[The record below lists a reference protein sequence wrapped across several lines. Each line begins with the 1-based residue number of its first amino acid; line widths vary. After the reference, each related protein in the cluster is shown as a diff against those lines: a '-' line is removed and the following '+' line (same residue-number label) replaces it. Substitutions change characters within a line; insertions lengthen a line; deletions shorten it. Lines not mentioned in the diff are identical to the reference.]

1 MPVSA
6 TDLSGRGAAKVAHLV
21 RSAIGEGTYRMGD
34 YLPGVRQLARTYGVA
49 PETARKAMKL
59 LAGERCLSV
68 HQRHGF
74 RVTGLANDPAK
85 AAPVAFVRFDASGED
100 GMTGTYGHLL
110 AAFQAAAVA
119 RGWSVI
125 GMSLSGKTDP
135 EIRELLRATRLAG
148 VILDSLDARMVALVR
163 EMGCPAVLADAWY
176 PDSGMDAVI
185 QDSFCGGLQAAEH
198 LCSRGHRQ
206 IGWVGPL
213 VDTNESLERWG
224 GVMAGLRRRGLT
236 IAPEF
241 VVNTLAPGPEQAVRR
256 MLARKGRPTG
266 LVALWPPESHLAVRS
281 AVEAGLIPGKDL
293 EVVGWCTEEGYRQF
307 TAELGGGAAPAAVT
321 WSVRELAGR
330 ALAQLAER
338 RSSPD
343 APPVRVVVPTRL
355 RLPEGTG

>member
-1 MPVSA
+1 MPISA

-21 RSAIGEGTYRMGD
+21 RSAIGDGTYRMGD

-74 RVTGLANDPAK
+74 RVTGLANDPAR

-100 GMTGTYGHLL
+100 AMTGTYGNLL

-198 LCSRGHRQ
+198 LCARGHRQ

-236 IAPEF
+236 IAPECS
-241 VVNTLAPGPEQAVRR
+241 VNTLDPEPERAVHR
-256 MLARKGRPTG
+256 MLSRKGHPTG
-266 LVALWPPESHLAVRS
+266 LIALWPPESHLAVQS
-281 AVEAGLIPGKDL
+281 AVEAGLAPGKDVQ
-293 EVVGWCTEEGYRQF
+293 VVGWCPEETYGQF
-307 TAELGGGAAPAAVT
+307 AAGFGAGTVPAAVT
-321 WSVRELAGR
+321 WRMRDLAGR

-338 RSSPD
+338 RSNPD
-343 APPVRVVVPTRL
+343 APPVRVAVGTRL
-355 RLPEGTG
+355 RLPDQAG